1 MSIGEVSSLD
11 SSILIRMVIV
21 AAARARQ
28 TVFHGKTLIIGTSA
42 TVIPGQNCI
51 RFGTCIHI
59 ESIKVHE
66 YPPFSLLFRP
76 HFCRNNAQGLCVQE
90 HHFPIPLPEIGAE
103 APA

>member
-21 AAARARQ
+21 AAVRTRQ
-28 TVFHGKTLIIGTSA
+28 PVLDGEALVIGTST
-42 TVIPGQNCI
+42 TVMLCQNCI